1 MMKVAKKVQL
11 LVALL
16 GEYLETNWVVGL
28 VAMLE
33 LQLGDE
39 QAVLLAA
46 YWVDLKVNLMVE
58 TRVSESVAL

>member
-39 QAVLLAA
+39 QAVLLAV

-58 TRVSESVAL
+58 ARVSESVAV